1 MKNLNK
7 IGWALGQ
14 YYGASTH
21 YVQIDDLPPAPPWVE
36 RKFTDGKWS
45 EWTFSPFFIPL
56 VISPIIG
63 VVVIPPA
70 VILGSGVW
78 GVFLT
83 ILSVAIT
90 VSWPIWTVMKV
101 KRNTHM
107 YMSLNSKGTR
117 YIVEATI
124 LGKNDDVRARVIAED
139 SPVRIDL

>member
-7 IGWALGQ
+7 IGRALRQ

-36 RKFTDGKWS
+36 REFKNGKWS
-45 EWTFSPFFIPL
+45 EWTFDPYFVPT
-56 VISPIIG
+56 ISSLTAG
-63 VVVIPPA
+63 TFLIPPA
-70 VILGSGVW
+70 IIFFSGGW
-78 GVFLT
+78 GVVLT
-83 ILSVAIT
+83 ILAVAIT
-90 VSWPIWTVMKV
+90 VAWPIWTAVNI

-124 LGKNDDVRARVIAED
+124 LGKNDDVRARVIAKD